1 MARLFGIIPYGGDSV
16 AGQFV
21 KDVGY
26 AGEGFMGSAVA
37 ASQDMDEREA
47 NIADM
52 VTKATLSSALELD
65 SKYPAF
71 RNAEQERV
79 DKYKLLRDDPA
90 IGPEKAKYFF
100 YAPGFLEQE
109 NWLKEAHA
117 WSRSSPDN
125 FKWTGMEEPE
135 ETYQKNISKFQ
146 STVKGQLSGTMG
158 ENMTNLF
165 VGKDQSLEQPDI
177 GQKTIMDDEPRI
189 GNTTQETGTE
199 ERVGMMPPLDT
210 SQTTAEMKANVWR
223 KVLGGYENGM
233 SPIQMFNGGLLN
245 EGELKIWDNTTG
257 QDKLKAD
264 AITTAMSIDED
275 YQAALNSGNSE
286 ALIQATANLQNK
298 VNMLYNL
305 NRTLALE
312 DDKNIP
318 NVELN
323 NKTYKPSKNENGK
336 IMETFPEDGSKVI
349 YSEGDGDD
357 TKFYIKQGNVML
369 EIIPDEASKKG
380 YAIEGSPR
388 YKELTNKDTNFW
400 GLPKG
405 QYPLL

>member
-1 MARLFGIIPYGGDSV
+1 MAKLFGVIPYGGDSV

-71 RNAEQERV
+71 VNAEQDRLN
-79 DKYKLLRDDPA
+79 KYKLLRDDPA

-109 NWLKEAHA
+109 NWLTEAHK
-117 WSRSSPDN
+117 WSRSNPKYTK
-125 FKWTGMEEPE
+125 FYGEEEPE
-135 ETYQKNISKFQ
+135 ETYKENISKFQ
-146 STVKGQLSGTMG
+146 NTVKGQLSGTMG

-177 GQKTIMDDEPRI
+177 GQKTDTSISAISD
-189 GNTTQETGTE
+189 TTQETGTE
-199 ERVGMMPPLDT
+199 ERVGMMPPMPPEGKSESIDRIWGTVLGYASQGIQPEQLLSNKIISKPEYDIWMST
-210 SQTTAEMKANVWR
+210 SGSGDLRLESMKMAIDNNADLMIALLGEDPDAAANAFRQIQAMTNILYQSQTSTLTNVNLAGGGAPETINNITYMPTGTKTPDTKE
-223 KVLGGYENGM
+223 KVYGVKTG
-233 SPIQMFNGGLLN
+233 
-245 EGELKIWDNTTG
+245 EGTEYYVKRGNPPVYLKVI
-257 QDKLKAD
+257 KH
-264 AITTAMSIDED
+264 
-275 YQAALNSGNSE
+275 
-286 ALIQATANLQNK
+286 
-298 VNMLYNL
+298 
-305 NRTLALE
+305 
-312 DDKNIP
+312 
-318 NVELN
+318 
-323 NKTYKPSKNENGK
+323 ENGK
-336 IMETFPEDGSKVI
+336 TIV
-349 YSEGDGDD
+349 EGDKD
-357 TKFYIKQGNVML
+357 
-369 EIIPDEASKKG
+369 S
-380 YAIEGSPR
+380 
-388 YKELTNKDTNFW
+388 NKDTNFW

>member
-1 MARLFGIIPYGGDSV
+1 MGTKLFGVIPYGRSGG
-16 AGQFV
+16 ALGEFV
-21 KDVGY
+21 KDVGTV
-26 AGEGFMGSAVA
+26 GEGFMGQALASKSASDA
-37 ASQDMDEREA
+37 RMEA
-47 NIADM
+47 IADT
-52 VTKATLSSALELD
+52 VTKATLTAAANLD

-71 RNAEQERV
+71 VAYHNTRL
-79 DKYKLLRDDPA
+79 DKYKALKNDSN
-90 IGPEKAKYFF
+90 IGEEKAKYFF
-100 YAPGFLEQE
+100 FTPGFLEKE
-109 NWLKEAHA
+109 NWLEEAHR
-117 WSRSSPDN
+117 WSSNPKNKN
-125 FKWTGMEEPE
+125 FKWSGNIEPAE
-135 ETYQKNISKFQ
+135 QYQENLDRYQ
-146 STVKGQLSGTMG
+146 SDVKGILSEVHGP
-158 ENMTNLF
+158 NLTNLF
-165 VGKDQSLEQPDI
+165 VDKKLSTSQPSSPTSITDSTQTDTSAE
-177 GQKTIMDDEPRI
+177 GDF
-189 GNTTQETGTE
+189 TTS
-199 ERVGMMPPLDT
+199 MMPPLDT
-210 SQTTAEMKANVWR
+210 SQTMAKMKANVWR

-312 DDKNIP
+312 ENENIP

-323 NKTYKPSKNENGK
+323 NKTYKPSTNN
-336 IMETFPEDGSKVI
+336 TLPEDGSKVI

-357 TKFYIKQGNVML
+357 VKFYVKQGNVML
-369 EIIPDEASKKG
+369 EIIIDEASKKG

-388 YKELTNKDTNFW
+388 YKELTNKQKISYSEDG
-400 GLPKG
+400 GLLINNQPFIPG
-405 QYPLL
+405 

>member
-1 MARLFGIIPYGGDSV
+1 
-16 AGQFV
+16 
-21 KDVGY
+21 
-26 AGEGFMGSAVA
+26 
-37 ASQDMDEREA
+37 
-47 NIADM
+47 
-52 VTKATLSSALELD
+52 
-65 SKYPAF
+65 
-71 RNAEQERV
+71 
-79 DKYKLLRDDPA
+79 
-90 IGPEKAKYFF
+90 
-100 YAPGFLEQE
+100 
-109 NWLKEAHA
+109 
-117 WSRSSPDN
+117 
-125 FKWTGMEEPE
+125 
-135 ETYQKNISKFQ
+135 
-146 STVKGQLSGTMG
+146 MG